1 MSGSDDGW
9 AGLAFTPPWR
19 HYQRMALAAFDADLA
34 ARRRA
39 THIVAPPGSGKTVIG
54 LEIARRLGR
63 PALVLCP
70 TTAIQQQWGS
80 ALGLFG
86 GAEAPLLTHTYQAI
100 CQTADPGGAL
110 EAAALERLAAERA
123 RDTAIG
129 VEAARA
135 ELDGYEGAAR
145 RRLTRDVATVTATLK
160 REIARGEHLDLAAHD
175 LLGPGAA
182 ARLAELQ
189 ARGVRTVL
197 LDECHHLVS
206 TWGYLVR
213 AVIAALGDDVHVVG
227 LTATSPLDLS
237 GEEAALY
244 DDLLGEVDF
253 EIPTPAVVKE
263 GYLAPYQE
271 LALFT
276 TPLASERE
284 WLQQHHARFQALL
297 DRLHDPAPPG
307 SAEEELSFGAWVIAR
322 IRYRDAEAGESS
334 SFSFAAFAKRQPR
347 LARAGLRYLG
357 SAGLELPPDAPRG
370 ELTSAPPELDDW
382 LALLDDWALRC
393 LRAHPGEAAERLWE
407 QLAGGLADIGFTL
420 TRRGIRPGRD
430 DLDRV
435 LVNSS
440 AKTLLVADAL
450 DAEHAVRGA
459 GLRAVVLCD
468 SERPARAPE
477 ETALTLGGGL
487 ALLSALAADDRTAL
501 LHPLLVTGTT
511 VACAPADAE
520 GWLAALAAELPPEV
534 AATLRVEPLGGDAP
548 LARLTAD
555 HAGWSTATYVPAVTR
570 AFAGDGPHAA
580 GRVLIGT
587 RALLG
592 EGWDCPPVNVLVD
605 CTAVAA
611 SVSVRQMR
619 GRSLRLDP
627 GDDGKISSNWD
638 VVCVAPELERG
649 AADYHRFVRRHSHLH
664 APCEDGSI
672 ESGVSH
678 VHPQLSPYAPPPEE
692 QFTALNLAA
701 LDRAADLDSARE
713 RWQIGAPYRGEEL
726 PVLLVGAAR
735 ERPGSGTAAPGT
747 SAHGAAAASGTSAPG
762 TLTID
767 PAPDPARP
775 LPATGRL
782 PGLAAVAASLVAL
795 AAAAAGSASAA
806 VAAATVGDVAL
817 ALALWQAA

>member
-1 MSGSDDGW
+1 MSSSDDGW
-9 AGLAFTPPWR
+9 AGLAFAPPWR
-19 HYQRMALAAFDADLA
+19 HYQRLALEAFDADLA
-34 ARRRA
+34 ARRRS

-70 TTAIQQQWGS
+70 TTAIQQQWGN

-86 GAEAPLLTHTYQAI
+86 GAADAPLFAHTYQAI
-100 CQTADPGGAL
+100 CRTADPGGAL
-110 EAAALERLAAERA
+110 QAAALERLAAERA

-129 VEAARA
+129 IDAARA

-145 RRLTRDVATVTATLK
+145 RRLARDVATVTATLK

-244 DDLLGEVDF
+244 ADLLGEVDF

-276 TPLASERE
+276 TPLESERE

-322 IRYRDAEAGESS
+322 IRYRDAEAGGGGSGSADASAGTGGGGADASAGEATPRL
-334 SFSFAAFAKRQPR
+334 SFAAFAKRNPR

-407 QLAGGLADIGFTL
+407 QLAGGLADIGYTL

-435 LVNSS
+435 LVHSS
-440 AKTLLVADAL
+440 AKALLVADAL

-459 GLRAVVLCD
+459 ALRAVVLCD

-487 ALLSALAADDRTAL
+487 ALLRALAADDRTAL
-501 LHPLLVTGTT
+501 LRPLLVTGTT
-511 VACAPADAE
+511 VACAPGDAE
-520 GWLAALAAELPPEV
+520 QWRAALAAELPGEV
-534 AATLRVEPLGGDAP
+534 AAVLRVEALEGATGDAP

-555 HAGWSTATYVPAVTR
+555 HAAWTTATYVRAVTR
-570 AFAGDGPHAA
+570 AFARGPDAP

-627 GDDGKISSNWD
+627 GDGGKISSNWD
-638 VVCVAPELERG
+638 VVCVAPDMVRG
-649 AADYHRFVRRHSHLH
+649 TADYERFVRKHLH
-664 APCEDGSI
+664 LFAPAEDGEI
-672 ESGVSH
+672 EAGPSH
-678 VHPQLSPYAPPPEE
+678 VHPEMGP
-692 QFTALNLAA
+692 
-701 LDRAADLDSARE
+701 
-713 RWQIGAPYRGEEL
+713 
-726 PVLLVGAAR
+726 
-735 ERPGSGTAAPGT
+735 
-747 SAHGAAAASGTSAPG
+747 
-762 TLTID
+762 
-767 PAPDPARP
+767 
-775 LPATGRL
+775 
-782 PGLAAVAASLVAL
+782 
-795 AAAAAGSASAA
+795 
-806 VAAATVGDVAL
+806 
-817 ALALWQAA
+817 